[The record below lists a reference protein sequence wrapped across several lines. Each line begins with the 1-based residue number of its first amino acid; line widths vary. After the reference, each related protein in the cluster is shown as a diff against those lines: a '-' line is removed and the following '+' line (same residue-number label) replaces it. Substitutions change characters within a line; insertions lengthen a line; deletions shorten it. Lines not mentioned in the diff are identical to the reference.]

1 MELALRP
8 TPRSVLERT
17 RAMDGKALFSR
28 PRAGAFQPFR
38 LLFAFLQK
46 ARGADSAETDAR
58 TAFFRQRT
66 EMLSDA
72 YGDSLLRPFR
82 LLFAF
87 LQRAR
92 GTVSTETDERAAFFR
107 QRAGEL
113 LDAYGDSILRLAYS
127 YLHNRSDA
135 EDILQDTLMKYLTA
149 QPDCESETHE
159 KAWLM
164 RVAINLSKNRIES
177 NRYRAHDELDDH
189 FLADEAPDLA
199 YVWDAVRQLPPECAE
214 VLHLHY
220 QEGYSCAE
228 IAGLLKRNEA
238 TVRSQLSRSRA
249 KLREILK
256 ENYDFGE

>member
-1 MELALRP
+1 MVFSRMNLLEGYVMELALRP
-8 TPRSVLERT
+8 TQRPVFLEK
-17 RAMDGKALFSR
+17 ACAIDGKAPFSR
-28 PRAGAFQPFR
+28 PCAETCIESLLRPFR

-46 ARGADSAETDAR
+46 ARGTASAETN
-58 TAFFRQRT
+58 
-66 EMLSDA
+66 
-72 YGDSLLRPFR
+72 
-82 LLFAF
+82 
-87 LQRAR
+87 
-92 GTVSTETDERAAFFR
+92 ERAAFFR
-107 QRAGEL
+107 QRAGLL

-238 TVRSQLSRSRA
+238 TVRSQLSHSRA

>member
-1 MELALRP
+1 
-8 TPRSVLERT
+8 
-17 RAMDGKALFSR
+17 MDGKAPFSLL
-28 PRAGAFQPFR
+28 RAGAFQPFR
-38 LLFAFLQK
+38 RLFAFLQK
-46 ARGADSAETDAR
+46 ARGTASAETNERA
-58 TAFFRQRT
+58 AFFRPCAET
-66 EMLSDA
+66 CI
-72 YGDSLLRPFR
+72 DSLLRPFR

-87 LQRAR
+87 LQKAR
-92 GTVSTETDERAAFFR
+92 GTASAETDERAAFFR